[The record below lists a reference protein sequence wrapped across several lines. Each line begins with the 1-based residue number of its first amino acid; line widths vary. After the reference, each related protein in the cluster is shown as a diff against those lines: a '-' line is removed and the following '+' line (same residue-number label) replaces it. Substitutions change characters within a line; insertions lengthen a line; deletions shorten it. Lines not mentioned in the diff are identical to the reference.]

1 MTGSM
6 PGAGL
11 GRPSGVTTA
20 SSDARPA
27 TQMGGF
33 GGAPGTL
40 SSRGVAGGRQ
50 VMDTTYFLNELR
62 QKNRE
67 IAAELDAMAEETR
80 ARLAGNAQH
89 DQIERRHDQL
99 ASKSADFKACFRIE
113 TSSSTPSPSARWTNP
128 PRNFASV
135 PPRFVSETS
144 RSARAWT
151 PASRRAQIA
160 AESSAKDLDAQV
172 SSLQTEVR
180 ARVGE
185 LPLPKRREYESLEAE
200 ASRLADEQRRLE
212 AALEATANECDA
224 AEREVSRDE
233 IKQRALALRDAE
245 AKLAER
251 ESNLRDELEKLSLS
265 PEEQRAAL
273 KEQIRADNAAIQEAE
288 AEAQR
293 LQREIRKGESKLQ
306 GVRVDLGE
314 KEGAGLDRA
323 DKYDKL
329 LAQERELVD
338 FIDSFESNRAA
349 AQNDIAAR
357 RAAIV
362 ASLEKTSRH
371 LSHAENVPDR
381 ARFEEM
387 AAELEY
393 KKTQA
398 GHAETTNDRLREE
411 RELRIAELAKIDTLD
426 EKIDA
431 ELEGLARRSEE
442 LESELANFGDAESIR
457 VEAEAIKEQLERDK
471 TSFGARVEALG
482 VVVAEKTRK
491 FEAKRRQVR
500 GNATFAEL
508 EKAEVRVRA
517 AEQAAHAAREQFM
530 SQAVDTD
537 DRALLGNI
545 DALCEE
551 LNVMAQRRAVYA

>member
-1 MTGSM
+1 M
-6 PGAGL
+6 
-11 GRPSGVTTA
+11 
-20 SSDARPA
+20 
-27 TQMGGF
+27 
-33 GGAPGTL
+33 
-40 SSRGVAGGRQ
+40 
-50 VMDTTYFLNELR
+50 
-62 QKNRE
+62 
-67 IAAELDAMAEETR
+67 
-80 ARLAGNAQH
+80 
-89 DQIERRHDQL
+89 
-99 ASKSADFKACFRIE
+99 
-113 TSSSTPSPSARWTNP
+113 
-128 PRNFASV
+128 
-135 PPRFVSETS
+135 
-144 RSARAWT
+144 
-151 PASRRAQIA
+151 
-160 AESSAKDLDAQV
+160 

-338 FIDSFESNRAA
+338 FIDNFESNRAA

-357 RAAIV
+357 RRGHRRV
-362 ASLEKTSRH
+362 VGEDVEASLPRRD
-371 LSHAENVPDR
+371 VPDR

>member
-1 MTGSM
+1 M
-6 PGAGL
+6 
-11 GRPSGVTTA
+11 
-20 SSDARPA
+20 
-27 TQMGGF
+27 
-33 GGAPGTL
+33 
-40 SSRGVAGGRQ
+40 
-50 VMDTTYFLNELR
+50 
-62 QKNRE
+62 
-67 IAAELDAMAEETR
+67 
-80 ARLAGNAQH
+80 
-89 DQIERRHDQL
+89 
-99 ASKSADFKACFRIE
+99 
-113 TSSSTPSPSARWTNP
+113 
-128 PRNFASV
+128 
-135 PPRFVSETS
+135 
-144 RSARAWT
+144 
-151 PASRRAQIA
+151 
-160 AESSAKDLDAQV
+160 

-357 RAAIV
+357 RSPGHRRVVGEGVEA
-362 ASLEKTSRH
+362 H

-500 GNATFAEL
+500 GNARLPSWRRRRFACE
-508 EKAEVRVRA
+508 RRSRRRTRRGNSSCRRRWIRTT
-517 AEQAAHAAREQFM
+517 ARCWG
-530 SQAVDTD
+530 T
-537 DRALLGNI
+537 
-545 DALCEE
+545 
-551 LNVMAQRRAVYA
+551 

>member
-33 GGAPGTL
+33 AGAPGTL

-99 ASKSADFKACFRIE
+99 ASEVRELQGVLQDRNVVLDAVSVGALDESSAELRERTATLRE
-113 TSSSTPSPSARWTNP
+113 RNVAERARVDAAYGE
-128 PRNFASV
+128 R
-135 PPRFVSETS
+135 
-144 RSARAWT
+144 
-151 PASRRAQIA
+151 IA